1 MKDKLY
7 EIGIDE
13 AGRGP
18 LAGPVAVGAVL
29 FKMKDKDKLARIF
42 EKIKGKDSKK
52 LTPRKREEY
61 FEIIKEEA
69 KKGNLQFAVSFS
81 SAKLI
86 DQKGIVFAIKKALAC
101 SLEKVSNS
109 SLDYSQMV
117 VLLDGSLHAPEKYL
131 NQKTIIRGDESEL
144 SISLA
149 SIIAKVTRDK
159 KMVCLAKKYPLYGF
173 ERHKGYGTRYHYQ
186 QILKYGLSHEH
197 RVSFLRKILNPQ
209 KRFKKLD
216 LF

>member
-1 MKDKLY
+1 MKDILY

-29 FKMKDKDKLARIF
+29 FKMKDKDRLACVF
-42 EKIKGKDSKK
+42 KKIKGKDSKK
-52 LTPRKREEY
+52 LTPRRREEY
-61 FEIIKEEA
+61 FEIIKNEA

-86 DQKGIVFAIKKALAC
+86 DKKGIVFAIKKALAG
-101 SLEKVSNS
+101 SLEKVSNLS
-109 SLDYSQMV
+109 GDCSQMS
-117 VLLDGSLHAPEKYL
+117 VLLDGSLHAPEKYF

-149 SIIAKVTRDK
+149 SIVAKVSRDR
-159 KMVCLAKKYPLYGF
+159 KMVLLAKKYPLYGF
-173 ERHKGYGTRYHYQ
+173 ERHKGYGTKYHCQ
-186 QILKYGLSHEH
+186 QILKYGPSREH
-197 RVSFLRKILNPQ
+197 RVSFLTRILNNS
-209 KRFKKLD
+209 KLNKSK
-216 LF
+216 